1 MEQDTNGAMA
11 QTGSSLGTTTSS
23 TTHCASTAGQGAQL
37 QHVAC
42 TTFDLSMNGLIY
54 GWTAQICKHYATH
67 VIETFTRNAF
77 LVSSLRCVGL
87 RDQASVRIL
96 RNVARTA
103 ISAGTGT
110 ACSKQ
115 LGSHQHSMSGVE
127 FIGCCTTGEQAW
139 LRESEQ
145 AQSAPQFGSQLP
157 IRAQRARLRIRSSV
171 CPRHVTIANDDW
183 DSDGP
188 GSSTPV

>member
-1 MEQDTNGAMA
+1 MA

-23 TTHCASTAGQGAQL
+23 TTHCANTGGQGAQL